1 MKEKES
7 LDECPLCNERE
18 SVHRIKAIACI
29 IQGKAHLYLNY
40 LDIGVGE
47 TQEST
52 KIIVLFLQLIAP

>member
-1 MKEKES
+1 VKEKES

-47 TQEST
+47 TQ
-52 KIIVLFLQLIAP
+52 